1 MGPVMISEIALMKPH
16 TSMSAIDRDF
26 LCILSLFCV
35 MGICTT
41 ASSFLNDVLF
51 KYFGVAGGGKIA
63 EWLIG

>member
-1 MGPVMISEIALMKPH
+1 MKPH